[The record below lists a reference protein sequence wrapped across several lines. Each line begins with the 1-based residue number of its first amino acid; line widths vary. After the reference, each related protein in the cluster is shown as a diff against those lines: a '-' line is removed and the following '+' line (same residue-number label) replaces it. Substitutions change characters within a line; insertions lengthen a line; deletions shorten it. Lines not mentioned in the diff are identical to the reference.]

1 MVNSCFTASNDSDHN
16 HHHHNHVGHDHS
28 HHADCKYTSHVTWI
42 VVTLAGGPSLCGG
55 LYKATLGL

>member
-1 MVNSCFTASNDSDHN
+1 MLYSSFTASNDLDRN
-16 HHHHNHVGHDHS
+16 HHHHHVGHDHS
-28 HHADCKYTSHVTWI
+28 RHADCHHTSHVTWI